1 MTNYQSLFKKAC
13 LVQLSTSIWQCSKVL
28 NQAILKERLGE
39 DNDWLRGR
47 KFLINPELL
56 GPIKTAAH
64 QARNNIQKFALPFPI
79 TSIYLVPKDN
89 LTIIDDRLQYYK
101 ERFWG
106 KVTEFEAL
114 YGEAREEAKSVLGDL
129 FNETDYPADIVSKFR
144 FEHRY
149 LTLGLPGKTSVLNP
163 EIYEREKE
171 KFQSLM
177 EETRELA
184 MVALREEFGQLVT
197 HLTDRLNGNEGK
209 PKMLKTAMFNKLH
222 EFLDSFSSRNI
233 FDDEKLI
240 ELGDQA
246 RQVIS
251 GASSYSLQYNDVM
264 RKKIQNGMNDLKD
277 AVDLA
282 IEEMPRRK
290 IRLAS

>member
-1 MTNYQSLFKKAC
+1 VAAN
-13 LVQLSTSIWQCSKVL
+13 
-28 NQAILKERLGE
+28 
-39 DNDWLRGR
+39 
-47 KFLINPELL
+47 FLINPELL
-56 GPIKTAAH
+56 GPIKTAVH
-64 QARNNIQKFALPFPI
+64 QARNNIKKFALPFPI

-89 LTIIDDRLQYYK
+89 LTIVDERLQYYK
-101 ERFWG
+101 ERFWK

-129 FNETDYPADIVSKFR
+129 FNETDYPADIRTKFR

-197 HLTDRLNGNEGK
+197 HLTERLNSNDGK
-209 PKMLKTAMFNKLH
+209 PKVLRTAMFNKMH
-222 EFLDSFSSRNI
+222 EFSRQ
-233 FDDEKLI
+233 F
-240 ELGDQA
+240 LG
-246 RQVIS
+246 
-251 GASSYSLQYNDVM
+251 
-264 RKKIQNGMNDLKD
+264 KKYI
-277 AVDLA
+277 
-282 IEEMPRRK
+282 RRPETE
-290 IRLAS
+290 

>member
-1 MTNYQSLFKKAC
+1 MKNYQSLFKKAC

-56 GPIKTAAH
+56 GPIKTAVH

-89 LTIIDDRLQYYK
+89 LTIIDERLQYYR

-106 KVTEFEAL
+106 KVGEFEAL

-129 FNETDYPADIVSKFR
+129 FNETDYPEDIRTKFR

-149 LTLGLPGKTSVLNP
+149 LTLGLPGKTSMLNP
-163 EIYEREKE
+163 EIYEREKD

-197 HLTDRLNGNEGK
+197 HLTDRLNSNDGK
-209 PKMLKTAMFNKLH
+209 PKMLKTAMFNKMH

-233 FDDEKLI
+233 FDDQKLI
-240 ELGDQA
+240 EMGEQA
-246 RQVIS
+246 RQAIS

-264 RKKIQNGMNDLKD
+264 RQKIRKGMKDLKG